1 MPWRRVIPIV
11 LLFALAVLLA
21 GLNTWFTAARS
32 TIPLVLDSKVLSKEI
47 RREKHE
53 GKDDVC
59 LLDLEGLGQMQVDRE
74 IYDSV
79 GVGEALKKVRRSH
92 ELRHGDKVL
101 PLHWS
106 SDHLGMLAAMP
117 VCLGLLAALLATVF
131 TSARSENRQQ

>member
-1 MPWRRVIPIV
+1 MPWRKVIPIV

-32 TIPLVLDSKVLSKEI
+32 TIPLVLDSKVLSKEV

-74 IYDSV
+74 IYENV
-79 GVGEALKKVRRSH
+79 AVGETLQKDRHSH
-92 ELRHGDKVL
+92 ELRHDDQVL
-101 PLHWS
+101 PLGWS
-106 SDHLGMLAAMP
+106 RDHQGMLITMP
-117 VCLGLLAALLATVF
+117 MCLGILAATLVSAVTLF
-131 TSARSENRQQ
+131 TPWGR